1 METKK
6 TYKANL
12 ENKRTLLTE
21 VGLVAAMGIVLMAF
35 EWGTPETKVA
45 TLAGNDAGV
54 HQR

>member
-35 EWGTPETKVA
+35 EWGDT
-45 TLAGNDAGV
+45 
-54 HQR
+54 